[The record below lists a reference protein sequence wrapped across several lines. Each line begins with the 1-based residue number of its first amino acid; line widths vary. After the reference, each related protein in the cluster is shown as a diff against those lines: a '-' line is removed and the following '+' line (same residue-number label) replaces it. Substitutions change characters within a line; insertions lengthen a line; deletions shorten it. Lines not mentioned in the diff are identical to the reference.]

1 MLMSV
6 LGLAARLT
14 GALCLFLG
22 ISSASLADQ
31 PPLRIGVLTDASGP
45 FVDSGGPGSL
55 LAAQMAAED
64 FGGEV
69 LGRKIEILIGDT
81 LNKPDVAG
89 AVARR
94 WFDVEGV
101 SAVTDLPVTPI
112 AFAVQALAKEKNK
125 TVMITAAAT
134 TDLTSKYCAINSSH
148 WADDTHAMAGS
159 AKAIVENG
167 GKTWFFLEQDT
178 AFGAALEKAVT
189 GVVEAAGGKSLGGL
203 KHPINTA
210 DFSSLLL
217 QAQSSGADR
226 IGLASVGADL
236 DNTIKQAAEFGIGKD
251 GKQSLVAFL
260 FYIQNANALGLQA
273 AKNLNIT
280 TSFYWDQ
287 NDKSRAFAKRFF
299 EKRQMMPSRNHALIY
314 TAVTH
319 YLEAVKAAGTDEAA
333 AVGKA
338 MRAAPID
345 YFGHPATMRSDGR
358 VLFDLTL
365 YRVKTP
371 EESKAPWDDY
381 AKLGDVPSAQAFA
394 PVNTAVCGP

>member
-1 MLMSV
+1 MSA
-6 LGLAARLT
+6 LGFASRAA
-14 GALCLFLG
+14 GALALV
-22 ISSASLADQ
+22 LALTAGALAEE

-45 FVDSGGPGSL
+45 FQDSGGQGSL
-55 LAAQMAAED
+55 AAAQMAAED

-69 LGRKIEILIGDT
+69 NGRKIEILLGDT
-81 LNKPDVAG
+81 QNKPDVAS

-134 TDLTSKYCAINSSH
+134 SDITGKFCAINSSH

-159 AKAIVENG
+159 AKAIVDSG

-189 GVVEAAGGKSLGGL
+189 GIVEAAGGKSLGAL
-203 KHPINTA
+203 KHPINAA

-217 QAQSSGADR
+217 QAQASGADR

-236 DNTIKQAAEFGIGKD
+236 DNTIKQASEFGIGHD
-251 GKQSLVAFL
+251 GKQELVAFL
-260 FYIQNANALGLQA
+260 FYIQNAHALGLPIAQ
-273 AKNLNIT
+273 NLNIT
-280 TSFYWDQ
+280 SSFYWDQ
-287 NDKSRAFAKRFF
+287 NDAARAFAKRFF
-299 EKRQMMPSRNHALIY
+299 EKRNMMPSRNHALVY

-319 YLEAVKAAGTDEAA
+319 YLQAVKAAGTDEAA

-365 YRVKTP
+365 YRVKTAA
-371 EESKAPWDDY
+371 ESQAPWDY
-381 AKLGDVPSAQAFA
+381 YVKLRDIPAAEAFA
-394 PVNTAVCGP
+394 PVNAALCGP

>member
-1 MLMSV
+1 MRGT
-6 LGLAARLT
+6 GLASKLA
-14 GALCLFLG
+14 ALAALVVGF
-22 ISSASLADQ
+22 ATAAPADS

-55 LAAQMAAED
+55 VAAQMAAED

-69 LGRKIEILIGDT
+69 LGRRIEILLGDT
-81 LNKPDVAG
+81 LNKPDVAAG
-89 AVARR
+89 VARR

-134 TDLTSKYCAINSSH
+134 TDITAKYCAINSSH

-159 AKAIVENG
+159 AKAIVESG

-189 GVVEAAGGKSLGGL
+189 AVVEAAGGKSLGSL

-217 QAQSSGADR
+217 QAEASGADR
-226 IGLASVGADL
+226 IGIASVGGDL

-251 GKQSLVAFL
+251 GRQALVAFL
-260 FYIQNANALGLQA
+260 FYIQDVYALGLPA

-287 NDKSRAFAKRFF
+287 SDKARAFAKRFF
-299 EKRQMMPSRNHALIY
+299 AQRNMMPSRNHALIY

-319 YLEAVKAAGTDEAA
+319 YLEAVKAAGTDDAA

-338 MRAAPID
+338 MRSAPID

-371 EESKAPWDDY
+371 EESKAPWDYY
-381 AKLGDVPSAQAFA
+381 APIKDIPAAQAFA

>member
-1 MLMSV
+1 MRAAN
-6 LGLAARLT
+6 LAAAI
-14 GALCLFLG
+14 ALVFG
-22 ISSASLADQ
+22 FTSAALADA

-55 LAAQMAAED
+55 LAAQMAAQD

-69 LGRKIEILIGDT
+69 LGRKIEILLGDT
-81 LNKPDVAG
+81 LNKPDVAAG
-89 AVARR
+89 VARR

-125 TVMITAAAT
+125 TVMVTAAAT
-134 TDLTSKYCAINSSH
+134 TDITSKYCAINSSH

-159 AKAIVENG
+159 AKAIVESG

-189 GVVEAAGGKSLGGL
+189 GVVEAAGGKSLGSL

-217 QAQSSGADR
+217 QAQASGADR
-226 IGLASVGADL
+226 IGIASVGADL

-251 GKQSLVAFL
+251 GKQALVAFL
-260 FYIQNANALGLQA
+260 FYIQDVYALGLPA

-287 NDKSRAFAKRFF
+287 DDKARAFAKRFLAQ
-299 EKRQMMPSRNHALIY
+299 RNMMPSRNHALIY

-319 YLEAVKAAGTDEAA
+319 YLEAVKAAGTDDAA

-371 EESKAPWDDY
+371 EESKAPWDYY
-381 AKLGDVPSAQAFA
+381 APIKNISATEAFA